1 MLMKLVKPWIAI
13 LASFMLVVGCSNNNA
28 SNETND
34 EKSKEDQVTIKFAS
48 WALGTEE
55 DQNLERL
62 MIDAFEEEHP
72 NIKVEIDE
80 SIATDDWNNSLS
92 SAASANAMPDLFMVS
107 QVPTGLANDWL
118 LDVTEMAKADEEFA
132 KIPEVVTNSVTYNE
146 SIYAIP
152 SAQHFLG
159 YFVNKDLYNQA
170 NLDVPEYGFSVDEFT
185 ESVRS
190 ITNVK
195 NGVVGLNNP
204 FAIVDWYPSAVNEA
218 IGWYTFNDGEYHLD
232 SNEFISGVNLTSNFV
247 TNGYSYDNLT
257 DDQKANFNGEHAGEV
272 FASGGIGLN
281 WDGSW
286 AVENFSKNLDFDWDF
301 VGTPGGRTVIVN
313 DFMGISK
320 STEHPEEAYTF
331 AKWMSFGKEGFL
343 KRIDLAVEH
352 EKAINNLPVTQDEEV
367 LDAFFEVQD
376 IPGLRTAYDNLG
388 KGIVEPVK
396 TVPGFVQSRW
406 EAPTGVAVGDNPN
419 VNIAGLIDASIKGE
433 LKIEDYAA
441 QINELANQKYKEGKE
456 AIGQ

>member
-1 MLMKLVKPWIAI
+1 MKLMKPWIAI
-13 LASFMLVVGCSNNNA
+13 AASFMLVVGCSNSNNA
-28 SNETND
+28 SND
-34 EKSKEDQVTIKFAS
+34 AEKEGNNEDQVTIKFAS

-55 DQNLERL
+55 DNNIERL
-62 MIDAFEEEHP
+62 MIAEFEEKYP
-72 NIKVEIDE
+72 NIDVEIDE

-92 SAASANAMPDLFMVS
+92 SAASANAMPDVFMVS

-118 LDVTEMAKADEEFA
+118 LDVTELAAEDEDFA
-132 KIPEVVTNSVTYNE
+132 NIPQVVTDSVTYNDAVF
-146 SIYAIP
+146 AIP

-170 NLDVPEYGFSVDEFT
+170 NLDVPEYGFSVDDFT

-190 ITNVK
+190 VTNV
-195 NGVVGLNNP
+195 NSGVVGLNNP
-204 FAIVDWYPSAVNEA
+204 FAIVDWYPSSVNEE
-218 IGWYTFNDGEYHLD
+218 IGWYTFSEDEYHLN

-247 TNGYSYDNLT
+247 TNGYSYENLS
-257 DDQKANFNGEHAGEV
+257 DEQKANFNGENAGEV
-272 FASGGIGLN
+272 FAGGGIGLN
-281 WDGSW
+281 WDGTW
-286 AVENFSKNLDFDWDF
+286 AVENFSTNLDFDWDF

-320 STEHPEEAYTF
+320 STKHQEEAFLF

-352 EKAINNLPVTQDEEV
+352 DKALNNLPVTQDEEV

-388 KGIVEPVK
+388 NGIVEPVK

-406 EAPTGVAVGDNPN
+406 EAPTGVAVGDEPN
-419 VNIAGLIDASIKGE
+419 ANIAALIDASVRGE
-433 LKIEDYAA
+433 IKIEDYAA
-441 QINELANQKYKEGKE
+441 QINELANQKYQEGKE

>member
-1 MLMKLVKPWIAI
+1 
-13 LASFMLVVGCSNNNA
+13 
-28 SNETND
+28 
-34 EKSKEDQVTIKFAS
+34 
-48 WALGTEE
+48 
-55 DQNLERL
+55 

-257 DDQKANFNGEHAGEV
+257 DDQKANFNGSMPV
-272 FASGGIGLN
+272 KYL
-281 WDGSW
+281 
-286 AVENFSKNLDFDWDF
+286 
-301 VGTPGGRTVIVN
+301 
-313 DFMGISK
+313 
-320 STEHPEEAYTF
+320 
-331 AKWMSFGKEGFL
+331 
-343 KRIDLAVEH
+343 LAVE
-352 EKAINNLPVTQDEEV
+352 LV
-367 LDAFFEVQD
+367 
-376 IPGLRTAYDNLG
+376 
-388 KGIVEPVK
+388 
-396 TVPGFVQSRW
+396 
-406 EAPTGVAVGDNPN
+406 
-419 VNIAGLIDASIKGE
+419 
-433 LKIEDYAA
+433 
-441 QINELANQKYKEGKE
+441 
-456 AIGQ
+456 

>member
-1 MLMKLVKPWIAI
+1 
-13 LASFMLVVGCSNNNA
+13 
-28 SNETND
+28 
-34 EKSKEDQVTIKFAS
+34 
-48 WALGTEE
+48 
-55 DQNLERL
+55 
-62 MIDAFEEEHP
+62 
-72 NIKVEIDE
+72 
-80 SIATDDWNNSLS
+80 
-92 SAASANAMPDLFMVS
+92 
-107 QVPTGLANDWL
+107 
-118 LDVTEMAKADEEFA
+118 
-132 KIPEVVTNSVTYNE
+132 
-146 SIYAIP
+146 
-152 SAQHFLG
+152 
-159 YFVNKDLYNQA
+159 
-170 NLDVPEYGFSVDEFT
+170 
-185 ESVRS
+185 
-190 ITNVK
+190 
-195 NGVVGLNNP
+195 
-204 FAIVDWYPSAVNEA
+204 
-218 IGWYTFNDGEYHLD
+218 
-232 SNEFISGVNLTSNFV
+232 
-247 TNGYSYDNLT
+247 
-257 DDQKANFNGEHAGEV
+257 
-272 FASGGIGLN
+272 
-281 WDGSW
+281 
-286 AVENFSKNLDFDWDF
+286 
-301 VGTPGGRTVIVN
+301 
-313 DFMGISK
+313 MGISK

>member
-1 MLMKLVKPWIAI
+1 MKLVKPWIAI